1 MSRLAALALAAG
13 LALSAGTAAA
23 ADAPLRL
30 TVTSDGLDRMTG
42 EQMHI
47 TATFDTTKPVDRVL
61 ASLALIN
68 LDENEQTV
76 VDLPDWGAEQTQI
89 LRNVTSGTRASW
101 TLGLAAPGNYAI
113 YVTAISRGG
122 ELSLVQSNVLTLAIA
137 QRTFVN
143 LGAILPVAIGVP
155 VATLVLLLV
164 LARRRR
170 KLFVSGE
177 TDE

>member
-1 MSRLAALALAAG
+1 MSRLATLLLAAG

-61 ASLALIN
+61 AYLALIN

-101 TLGLAAPGNYAI
+101 TLALAAPGNYAI
-113 YVTAISRGG
+113 YVTAIARGG

-143 LGAILPVAIGVP
+143 LGAIHPVAIGVP